1 MRKKRKGKSYLNKL
15 IDKFKL
21 LKIKSG
27 KSTEQKRDER
37 IEEKSPLAANTD
49 DSSEIT
55 RLKNIVLALQR
66 SRKEFIGLFKN
77 SPEPLIY
84 TDTDGI
90 ILEVNKRFERLMGY
104 EFEEVRSKNIKQVL
118 NPSNPYVLDDY
129 RDFRDLEI
137 VAVRKDDKLI
147 QLSISS
153 ASNLLDDQ
161 ILGKVFLLHDIT
173 HRKTNEAINNVLYN
187 ISRAANS
194 KIVLKELF
202 PVIHRELNKIIDTS
216 NFYIALYDE
225 EKDRLYFQYY
235 VDEIGE
241 RSNDFLDS
249 KTNGSESIFYY
260 IFRTG
265 QSLLLNYSKYKKMV
279 AQGNF
284 SFHDVITNKQVWLGV
299 PLKIEDKIIGSM
311 VLLSYTDPNLYSE
324 KDIKL
329 MEFVSQQ
336 IATAIE
342 RKQIE
347 EKLRFLSL
355 YDSLTKLPNRVLFYD
370 RIKQEIAYAKRT
382 KDKFALL
389 FVDLD
394 NFKQVNDKFGHYT
407 GDELLRETAKRFER
421 LLRETD
427 TVCRV
432 GGDEFI
438 ILLPR
443 LKNPKENTE
452 DVVQKIFSVFSEP
465 FKLINNLV
473 NIHLSIGIVL
483 YPDNGE
489 EVEVLIKEADSAMY
503 LAKKK
508 GSNNYCWP

>member
-1 MRKKRKGKSYLNKL
+1 MREKRKNKGYLNRL
-15 IDKFKL
+15 IDKFKSS
-21 LKIKSG
+21 KTKSV
-27 KSTEQKRDER
+27 KPTEQER
-37 IEEKSPLAANTD
+37 NEKVEGKNPLTANTA

-55 RLKNIVLALQR
+55 RFKNIGLALQR
-66 SRKEFIGLFKN
+66 SRQEFIGLFKN

-118 NPSNPYVLDDY
+118 NPSNPYALDDY
-129 RDFRDLEI
+129 RDFTDLEL
-137 VAVRKDDKLI
+137 VAKRKDDKLI

-173 HRKTNEAINNVLYN
+173 HRKTNEAINNVLYS

-194 KIVLKELF
+194 KISLKELF
-202 PVIHRELNKIIDTS
+202 PVIHRELSKIIDTS

-235 VDEIGE
+235 VDEVGE
-241 RSNDFLDS
+241 RSEDFLIS
-249 KTNGSESIFYY
+249 KTNGLENIFHY
-260 IFRTG
+260 IFRSG
-265 QSLLLNYSKYKKMV
+265 QSLLLNYAKYKKMV

-284 SFHDVITNKQVWLGV
+284 AFHDVITNKQVWLGV
-299 PLKIEDKIIGSM
+299 PLKIEDRIIGSM
-311 VLLSYTDPNLYSE
+311 VLQSYTDPNLYSE

-370 RIKQEIAYAKRT
+370 RIKQEIAYAKRGQE
-382 KDKFALL
+382 KFALMFL
-389 FVDLD
+389 DLD
-394 NFKQVNDKFGHYT
+394 NFKQVNDKFGHDA
-407 GDELLRETAKRFER
+407 GDELLRETAKRFDG
-421 LLRETD
+421 LLREAD
-427 TVCRV
+427 TVCRL

-443 LKNPKENTE
+443 LKNPRENTE
-452 DVVQKIFSVFSEP
+452 DVVQKIFSTFSEP
-465 FKLINNLV
+465 FKIKNNQV
-473 NIHLSIGIVL
+473 NIHLSIGIAL

-489 EVEVLIKEADSAMY
+489 EVEVLIKEADNAMY

-508 GSNNYCWP
+508 GSNNYCWA